1 MSVADRL
8 AAAGLD
14 VAGITPAAGGASAG
28 MWLVTLRDGTE
39 AVLRCPRVEPGGM
52 AVGAP
57 AEARVLRAAVAA
69 GVPAP
74 RVLGEVELDDGPA
87 YLMSRHDG
95 EALPKRVLADPSL
108 ETARARLVDDAARAL
123 ARIHAVP
130 TGSLDLPVLGAADQL
145 DLLEGVHRSFGVP
158 VPAFELALRWL
169 RSHLPAPPEAA
180 RETGRE
186 MARLVHGD
194 FRLGNLLV
202 GPEGL
207 TAVLDWE
214 LAHLGDPV
222 EDLGWLCAR
231 PWRFGG
237 RAEAAGLGSRADLR
251 AAYVA
256 EGGGEVSPERLHFWE
271 VLASLKWGVICQVQ
285 GARHTAEHPSLEH
298 AVIGRRV
305 TESELD
311 LLVLLEEAA

>member
-1 MSVADRL
+1 VSADVRGAVEAALGRAVGEVAPL
-8 AAAGLD
+8 G
-14 VAGITPAAGGASAG
+14 GGASAR
-28 MWLVTLRDGTE
+28 MWRVVVDGQD
-39 AVLRCPRVEPGGM
+39 AVLRCPRVDPGGM
-52 AVGAP
+52 AIGAE
-57 AEARVLRAAVAA
+57 AEARVLRAVVGA

-74 RVLGEVELDDGPA
+74 TVLAEVPARDGLDAG
-87 YLMSRHDG
+87 YLMTRLEG
-95 EALPKRVLADPSL
+95 EALPGRLLRDP
-108 ETARARLVDDAARAL
+108 AYDAARAGLVTEAAAAL
-123 ARIHAVP
+123 AGIHAVQCDP
-130 TGSLDLPVLGAADQL
+130 GLPRLGATDQL

-169 RSHLPAPPEAA
+169 RAHLPAPVDPA
-180 RETGRE
+180 
-186 MARLVHGD
+186 LVHGD

-202 GPEGL
+202 AQDGL
-207 TAVLDWE
+207 VAVLDWE
-214 LAHLGDPV
+214 LAHRGDPA

-237 RAEAAGLGSRADLR
+237 PGEAAGLGSRADLL
-251 AAYVA
+251 AAYSSA
-256 EGGGEVSPERLHFWE
+256 GGAPVDPDRLHFWE

-285 GARHTAEHPSLEH
+285 AARHSREHPSLEH